1 MKDVIRLEPSISG
14 CNAYSCGT
22 LTAQLIAATEGLVVV
37 AIPVS
42 IVVISAIYHKRMKYL
57 ATQNMSNATMN
68 SNRMLMRSLLI
79 HVVIIVVFLVIPVM
93 MLIGIAV
100 IGNEEYNIILEVILV
115 LFTCHSIFD
124 IPALLFFIKP
134 YRVFIRGILLN
145 ALRKVGL
152 DKFLQND
159 QVIVIQVQSSTGII
173 SIQNR
178 SNFVF
183 KIYF

>member
-1 MKDVIRLEPSISG
+1 M
-14 CNAYSCGT
+14 
-22 LTAQLIAATEGLVVV
+22 
-37 AIPVS
+37 S

-93 MLIGIAV
+93 MFIGIAV
-100 IGNEEYNIILEVILV
+100 IGNDEYNIILEVILV

-159 QVIVIQVQSSTGII
+159 PVMVIQQVQSSTAIN

-178 SNFVF
+178 S
-183 KIYF
+183 